1 MMGFPGMA
9 WIMSFIT
16 IFTPVWGLMLWY
28 IPIKNKWMY
37 PISAIA
43 MYIPTV
49 LLSYSSLT
57 LKGVTPGLHLY
68 GLFFIF
74 YMAIFGLKLNWTNWN
89 KAASIALFA
98 LFIAGEWWELPVFL
112 YDYLGKIGILENKW
126 TRSILDMQ
134 WIYSHMRRIYTLTS
148 CYLLS
153 TLCKVKMTHTGWLL
167 LIAGS
172 LICLLLILPLG
183 LGYRSLPPILVTLA
197 RITSLSFMGII
208 IMEGLDVT

>member
-74 YMAIFGLKLNWTNWN
+74 YMAIFGLKLNWTN
-89 KAASIALFA
+89 
-98 LFIAGEWWELPVFL
+98 
-112 YDYLGKIGILENKW
+112 
-126 TRSILDMQ
+126 
-134 WIYSHMRRIYTLTS
+134 
-148 CYLLS
+148 
-153 TLCKVKMTHTGWLL
+153 
-167 LIAGS
+167 
-172 LICLLLILPLG
+172 
-183 LGYRSLPPILVTLA
+183 
-197 RITSLSFMGII
+197 
-208 IMEGLDVT
+208 